1 MPIIRY
7 IDWIA
12 TTPLMLFE
20 LCMIGGAKI
29 LGIRRWRAKTAD
41 EMACI
46 FNLGTTCLDF
56 FVFFHLKCFFQ
67 HLFLYIIQIRPRK
80 HTTIFII
87 GCDLMMLVG
96 GIVSAMF
103 VPKAKVMLK
112 YVSRVS
118 ESHFILFFFVHKKC
132 RRGTG
137 RFPFTVYEGS
147 VVVLPDMS
155 RMASS

>member
-1 MPIIRY
+1 VPIIRY

-56 FVFFHLKCFFQ
+56 SVFFHLKCFFQ
-67 HLFLYIIQIRPRK
+67 HLF
-80 HTTIFII
+80 
-87 GCDLMMLVG
+87 
-96 GIVSAMF
+96 
-103 VPKAKVMLK
+103 
-112 YVSRVS
+112 
-118 ESHFILFFFVHKKC
+118 
-132 RRGTG
+132 
-137 RFPFTVYEGS
+137 
-147 VVVLPDMS
+147 
-155 RMASS
+155 